1 MNPYETLGIKPG
13 ASEQEAKKA
22 FKKLAMKHHPDRG
35 GDENKFKEINEAYE
49 RITEPEKFQNEQTPG
64 GFRYQRGGTVDD
76 MFADFFGFHGKD
88 RMGQRQAS
96 VQLSL
101 WITLDDVARGG
112 DRQVSLQSND
122 GVQAVNITIP
132 RGVLDNT
139 NVRYPV
145 LGPSGQDLIVV
156 FRVRPHPKFVRIK
169 SVDLGYEQAVD
180 IWTLLLGGTV
190 KVTTLLGD
198 SLTLKVAPKT
208 NPGTQLRV
216 RGEGIQ
222 NSRQTGD
229 LYVKLKAV
237 MPDNIPDDL
246 LELLRQKLNK

>member
-1 MNPYETLGIKPG
+1 MNPYETLGIKQG

-35 GDENKFKEINEAYE
+35 GDEKKFQEVKEAYE
-49 RITEPEKFQNEQTPG
+49 RITEPDKFAHEHTPG
-64 GFRYQRGGTVDD
+64 GFRYQRGASVDD
-76 MFADFFGFHGKD
+76 IFSDFFGFHGNN
-88 RMGQRQAS
+88 REQRQAS

-101 WITLDDVARGG
+101 WISLEDVARGG

-122 GVQAVNITIP
+122 GTQAVNITIP

-139 NVRYPV
+139 NVRYPG

-156 FRVRPHPKFVRIK
+156 FRIRPHPKFTRIK
-169 SVDLGYEQAVD
+169 SVDLGCEQDVD

-190 KVTTLLGD
+190 KVTTLLGNTM
-198 SLTLKVAPKT
+198 TLKISPKT
-208 NPGTQLRV
+208 DPGTQLRL

-229 LYVKLKAV
+229 LYVRIKAV
-237 MPDNIPDDL
+237 MPDNISDDL
-246 LELLRQKLNK
+246 LEILRQKLNK

>member
-64 GFRYQRGGTVDD
+64 GFRYQRGTSAED

-139 NVRYPV
+139 NVRYPG

>member
-1 MNPYETLGIKPG
+1 MNPYDTLGIKPG

-49 RITEPEKFQNEQTPG
+49 RITEPEKFRDEQSPG
-64 GFRYQRGGTVDD
+64 GFRYQRGASVDD
-76 MFADFFGFHGKD
+76 IFSDFFGFHGNN
-88 RMGQRQAS
+88 REQRQAS

-101 WITLDDVARGG
+101 WISLEDVARGG

-122 GVQAVNITIP
+122 GTQAVNITIP

-139 NVRYPV
+139 NVRYPG

-156 FRVRPHPKFVRIK
+156 FRIRPHHKFTRIK
-169 SVDLGYEQAVD
+169 SVDLSYEHEVD

-190 KVTTLLGD
+190 KITTLLGN

-237 MPDNIPDDL
+237 MPDNISDDL
-246 LELLRQKLNK
+246 LEILRQKLNK

>member
-64 GFRYQRGGTVDD
+64 GFRYQRGTSAED

-139 NVRYPV
+139 NVRYPG

-156 FRVRPHPKFVRIK
+156 FRVRPHPKFARIK

-190 KVTTLLGD
+190 KVTTLVGD

>member
-49 RITEPEKFQNEQTPG
+49 RITEPDKFQNEQTPG
-64 GFRYQRGGTVDD
+64 GFRYQRGTSAED

-139 NVRYPV
+139 NVRYPG

-156 FRVRPHPKFVRIK
+156 FRVRPHHKFARIK

-198 SLTLKVAPKT
+198 NLTLKVAPKT

>member
-1 MNPYETLGIKPG
+1 MGYATWWAL
-13 ASEQEAKKA
+13 
-22 FKKLAMKHHPDRG
+22 KLPVAPP
-35 GDENKFKEINEAYE
+35 N
-49 RITEPEKFQNEQTPG
+49 
-64 GFRYQRGGTVDD
+64 
-76 MFADFFGFHGKD
+76 FA
-88 RMGQRQAS
+88 
-96 VQLSL
+96 
-101 WITLDDVARGG
+101 
-112 DRQVSLQSND
+112 
-122 GVQAVNITIP
+122 
-132 RGVLDNT
+132 
-139 NVRYPV
+139 
-145 LGPSGQDLIVV
+145 
-156 FRVRPHPKFVRIK
+156 RIK
-169 SVDLGYEQAVD
+169 SVDLIYEQAVD

-198 SLTLKVAPKT
+198 NLTLKVAPKT

>member
-64 GFRYQRGGTVDD
+64 GFRYQRGTSAED

-139 NVRYPV
+139 NVRYPQ

-156 FRVRPHPKFVRIK
+156 FRVRPHHKFARIK

>member
-64 GFRYQRGGTVDD
+64 GFRYQRGTSAED

-139 NVRYPV
+139 NVRYPG

-198 SLTLKVAPKT
+198 NLTLKVAPKT